1 VLAWR
6 ARHAS
11 GSARRFALCASA
23 GFALYAVA
31 AGIIAPTGSLW
42 PSTAVNYR
50 GFVALTGIPVQLT
63 RGLLACMISLS
74 VWGIWGQRH
83 ASEVGSPRYTTYVRQ
98 QFIWTLA
105 AMGTILVCG
114 WVLTERL
121 GVIYQESLRKE
132 ARSDVNSDLLT
143 HGERTA

>member
-1 VLAWR
+1 
-6 ARHAS
+6 
-11 GSARRFALCASA
+11 
-23 GFALYAVA
+23 
-31 AGIIAPTGSLW
+31 
-42 PSTAVNYR
+42 
-50 GFVALTGIPVQLT
+50 
-63 RGLLACMISLS
+63 MISLS